1 MIVVIIGNGKS
12 RQHMDLD
19 KIKEKAWTFG
29 CNALYRD
36 FSPDFLLT
44 VDPHCTHE
52 ILDSDYSLNNKVV
65 LSNMNPL
72 PGECRDALNLA
83 ADHEYENESTGYKF
97 FFNGWGDKKRTGG
110 EPQGSR
116 HYITWIKEKS
126 QIMTIPWEDDGW
138 GLSAGIQAVR
148 VSHHFYPKAT
158 KYLIGFDIFGERDNI
173 YDGTEGYPKAVSWRA
188 STQAPNRMTEEFK
201 NGFEY
206 LLNTYDDLIIKRV
219 IDQNQSLE
227 NIPNVSEDELWQNLA
242 NNQKI

>member
-12 RQHMDLD
+12 RQRMDLD

-36 FSPDFLLT
+36 FAPDFLLT

-65 LSNMNPL
+65 LSNMNTL
-72 PGECRDALNLA
+72 PAEIREFLDISAQ
-83 ADHEYENESTGYKF
+83 HEYENEPTGYEF
-97 FFNGWGDKKRTGG
+97 LFNGWGSHENRSWGNY
-110 EPQGSR
+110 Q
-116 HYITWIKEKS
+116 YITWIKENS
-126 QIMTIPWEDDGW
+126 QIMQTPWEDDGW
-138 GLSAGIQAVR
+138 GLSAGIQAIR

-173 YDGTEGYPKAVSWRA
+173 YDDTDGYPKKG
-188 STQAPNRMTEEFK
+188 TFNRMTEEFI
-201 NGFEY
+201 NGFKY

-219 IDQNQSLE
+219 IDQDQSLE

-242 NNQKI
+242 INQKI